1 MERVWQALAGQLLH
15 ARAWDDEAVVYN
27 DLTGDTHLLGAP
39 ALHLLA
45 TIGAARA
52 SDAELAAALQ
62 AGFDFEPG
70 QDLLA
75 ERDALLAQL
84 AHLHLIERAA

>member
-39 ALHLLA
+39 ALHLLT
-45 TIGAARA
+45 TIGHARA
-52 SDAELAAALQ
+52 TDAELAAALQ
-62 AGFDFEPG
+62 DGFEFGPEHN
-70 QDLLA
+70 LAA
-75 ERDALLAQL
+75 ERDALLDEL
-84 AHLHLIERAA
+84 ARLHLIERAA